1 MAEQNQKNQNDKM
14 NPSRQADEQKQK
26 EGQRTREGHEKGKE
40 SAPRS
45 TDDRSHAQ

>member
-14 NPSRQADEQKQK
+14 NPSRQTDEQKPK
-26 EGQRTREGHEKGKE
+26 EGQRTQEGQEKSKE